1 MRFIPSVEGEELRR
15 IDSVII
21 MALLFSGLF
30 VFTSTVQPVKAQGTI
45 YIMPDG
51 SISPSTA
58 NITTSDEV
66 TYTFTGNNSVPIV
79 VLRSNII
86 IDGRGYTLQVS
97 ANETGFSLWSMNNVT
112 IKNTTITN
120 SYYGIDLGSS
130 SGNVLSGNNVT
141 ANSYGIF
148 LYISSNN
155 TISGNNATA
164 NSANGIFLYSS
175 SNNTIS
181 GNNVN
186 NATNGHGIELG
197 WSSSNNTVSGNNI
210 TANNRMGIYLF
221 TYCDG
226 NTLSGNNVIANGVN
240 NSAYLGGICLDIF
253 SSNNTIIGN
262 EVTANKRGGIK
273 LYGSSSN
280 NTVSGNHV
288 TGSADGIELWQAS
301 DNTVSRNNSTANGH
315 NGIIL
320 YSASNNKIIGNNAT
334 ATTVEDGIFLS
345 THSDGNTLS
354 DNNFTGNKKRGIVLD
369 WSSNNNIT
377 SNKIADNSIG
387 LQLQNGS
394 LNNVIYHNNFTEN
407 IVQAST
413 DSASTGNAWNDT
425 YPSGG
430 NYWSDYT
437 GVDEKSGPYQNL
449 TGSDGIG
456 DTPYIIDERN
466 RDNYPLMNGYP
477 SPGLSVSILPIST
490 TLQVGQSQ
498 MFTSSVSGGTGP
510 FSYEW
515 YVNGATV
522 PGETASTFNYTASAS
537 DVGSVTIYVRVTD
550 SASVPVTAQSN
561 TASVTVSAPPPTEKT
576 FGKTTVG
583 TIADFNPVPTLQVQ
597 RFQLTENG
605 TVSKL
610 TIYVGGQSSTCNI
623 IGVIYADNAG
633 VPTTLIAKTPPTN
646 VAGTTGWHD
655 LVFSSPISLTAGY
668 YHLGWLS
675 GASTTLTT
683 YYDAGGTHTWNT
695 ALQSGAPFYPT
706 PPNPFKVENHNAYTF
721 SIYATYTPPPSTGN
735 TFGKTTV
742 GTIADANRV
751 PTLQV
756 QRFQLTETGAVSKLT
771 VYVSGQSSS
780 CNIIGVIYADNAGV
794 PTTLVAKTPI
804 TNVAGAAGWYDLVFS
819 SPVSLTAGYY
829 HLGWLSGVST
839 TLTTYY
845 DAGGTH
851 TWNTAL
857 QSGAPFYPT
866 PPNPFKVENHNAY
879 TFSIYATYTR

>member
-1 MRFIPSVEGEELRR
+1 MEIASICFYIARARFPAEEGEELRR
-15 IDSVII
+15 IDSIII

-30 VFTSTVQPVKAQGTI
+30 VFASTVQPVKAQGTI
-45 YIMPDG
+45 YIMPNG
-51 SISPSTA
+51 SINPSTA

-66 TYTFTGNNSVPIV
+66 TYTFTGNNYLPIV
-79 VLRSNII
+79 VERSNII
-86 IDGRGYTLQVS
+86 VDGRGYTLQVS
-97 ANETGFSLWSMNNVT
+97 ANENGFSLWGMNNVT

-120 SYYGIDLGSS
+120 SYFGLDLESS

-141 ANSYGIF
+141 ANSIGIF
-148 LYISSNN
+148 LYNSSNN

-164 NSANGIFLYSS
+164 NSGNGLFIYYS

-186 NATNGHGIELG
+186 NATNGHGIQLG
-197 WSSSNNTVSGNNI
+197 WFSSNNTVSGNNV
-210 TANNRMGIYLF
+210 TANDLMGIYLYY
-221 TYCDG
+221 YCDG
-226 NTLSGNNVIANGVN
+226 NTLSGNNVAANGAN
-240 NSAYLGGICLDIF
+240 ARAHEISAYLGGICLDIF
-253 SSNNTIIGN
+253 SSNNTVIGN
-262 EVTANKRGGIK
+262 EVTANKRKGIE

-288 TGSADGIELWQAS
+288 TGSADGIELWQVS
-301 DNTVSRNNSTANGH
+301 DNTVSRNNATANGH

-387 LQLQNGS
+387 LRLQNGS
-394 LNNVIYHNNFTEN
+394 LNNVIYHNNSTNN

-437 GVDEKSGPYQNL
+437 GVDGKSGPYQNV

-456 DTPYIIDERN
+456 DTSYIIDERN

-477 SPGLSVSILPIST
+477 SLGLSVSILPVST
-490 TLQVGQSQ
+490 TLDVGQSQ

-510 FSYEW
+510 FSYQW
-515 YVNGATV
+515 YVNGAAV
-522 PGETASTFNYTASAS
+522 PGATASTFNYTAS

-561 TASVTVSAPPPTEKT
+561 TASVTVNAPPPTEKT
-576 FGKTTVG
+576 FGKTAVG
-583 TIADFNPVPTLQVQ
+583 TLADVNSLPTLQVQ
-597 RFQLTENG
+597 RFQLAEAGN
-605 TVSKL
+605 VSKL
-610 TIYVGGQSSTCNI
+610 TVYVGGQSSTCNI
-623 IGVIYADNAG
+623 IGVIYADNG
-633 VPTTLIAKTPPTN
+633 
-646 VAGTTGWHD
+646 
-655 LVFSSPISLTAGY
+655 
-668 YHLGWLS
+668 
-675 GASTTLTT
+675 
-683 YYDAGGTHTWNT
+683 
-695 ALQSGAPFYPT
+695 
-706 PPNPFKVENHNAYTF
+706 
-721 SIYATYTPPPSTGN
+721 
-735 TFGKTTV
+735 
-742 GTIADANRV
+742 
-751 PTLQV
+751 
-756 QRFQLTETGAVSKLT
+756 
-771 VYVSGQSSS
+771 
-780 CNIIGVIYADNAGV
+780 GV

-829 HLGWLSGVST
+829 HLGWLSGAAT

-857 QSGAPFYPT
+857 QSGARFYPT
-866 PPNPFKVENHNAY
+866 PPNPFVVEKQNAY